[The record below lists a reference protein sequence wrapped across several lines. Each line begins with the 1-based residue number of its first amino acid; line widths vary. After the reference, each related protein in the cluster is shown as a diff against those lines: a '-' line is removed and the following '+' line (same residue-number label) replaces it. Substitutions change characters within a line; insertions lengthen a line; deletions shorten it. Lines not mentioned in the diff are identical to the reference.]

1 MPKQSAM
8 KATKAAKRSASQ
20 ALASAEKAI
29 EAARKATKKAKK
41 ADANAKKAQASALRA
56 AQLER
61 SSSDR
66 KPPHSAGKQ
75 AATEKAVITKRTAQA
90 PRKTD
95 SAHGRSLGP
104 PRKKAGNR
112 KSGKKAAGKKPVS
125 RSAVKPPGAKR
136 SVRRERRGS

>member
-1 MPKQSAM
+1 MPKQS
-8 KATKAAKRSASQ
+8 ATKAAKRSASQ

-41 ADANAKKAQASALRA
+41 ADANAKNAQASALRA

-66 KPPHSAGKQ
+66 KATHAAGKQ
-75 AATEKAVITKRTAQA
+75 AATEEGITKKTAQA
-90 PRKTD
+90 PRKTA

-112 KSGKKAAGKKPVS
+112 KSGKKAAEKKPVS
-125 RSAVKPPGAKR
+125 RSAVKRPGAKR